1 MPWLHARGNE
11 KNRLFLWTGLFYL
24 FSAGNNWIINRFCLE
39 WAEIITQ
46 RDDALRIN
54 SPVQKDAF
62 SGMNRRR
69 FLKSSMAVAAVC
81 GTSGVAS
88 LFSQAAFAED
98 AGIADGQ
105 TRRFDYAVLQAMAHD
120 LARQPWGGAPRD
132 LPPTLANL
140 TPQAYNSIQYD
151 ANHSLWNNIEERK
164 LDIQFFHVGMGF
176 RRRVRMFSLDASTQ
190 QAREIHFRPELF
202 KYNDAG
208 VDTRQLEGQSDLGFA
223 GFRVF
228 KAPELARRDI
238 VAFLGA
244 SYFRAVDSTYQ
255 YGLSARGLA
264 VDTFTD
270 TPEEFPDF
278 TSFWFETVKGDA
290 TVFTVY
296 ALLDS
301 PSITGAYKFTIH
313 CQDTQV
319 IMDVENHLYARKDI
333 KQLGIAPMTS
343 MFSCGNNERRMCD
356 TIHPQIHDSDRL
368 SMWLGNGEWVCRP
381 LNNPQ
386 KLQFNAFQDKNPRG
400 FGLLQLD
407 RDFSHYQD
415 VMGWYN
421 KRPSL
426 WVEPRNQWGKGAV
439 SLMEIPTTGETLDNI
454 VCFWQSEKAVKAGD
468 ELDFRYRLYWSAQPP
483 VSTPLARVLATRTG
497 MGGFPEGW
505 APGEHYPDKWAR
517 RFAIDFVGGD
527 LKAAAPRGIE
537 PVITLSSGEAKQ
549 IEILYVEPFDGYRI
563 LFDWYPTTD
572 STDPV
577 EMRLFLR
584 CQGEAISE
592 TWLYQY
598 FPPAADKRNYV
609 DDRIMK

>member
-1 MPWLHARGNE
+1 MPRLHVRGNE

-39 WAEIITQ
+39 WAEFITQ

-386 KLQFNAFQDKNPRG
+386 KLQFNAYQDKNPKG
-400 FGLLQLD
+400 FGLLQRGRQFSRFEDLD
-407 RDFSHYQD
+407 DRYDL
-415 VMGWYN
+415 
-421 KRPSL
+421 RPSA
-426 WVEPRNQWGKGAV
+426 WITPKGEWGKGKIELV
-439 SLMEIPTTGETLDNI
+439 EIPTNDETNDNI
-454 VCFWQSEKAVKAGD
+454 VTYWTPDQLPEPGKEMNFKYTITFSRDEDKLHAPDNAYVMQTRRSTGDVKQSNLIRQPDGTVAFIVDFTGADMKKLPADTPVAAQASTGDNAEIVENTVRYNPVTKGWRMILRLKVKD
-468 ELDFRYRLYWSAQPP
+468 P
-483 VSTPLARVLATRTG
+483 
-497 MGGFPEGW
+497 
-505 APGEHYPDKWAR
+505 K
-517 RFAIDFVGGD
+517 
-527 LKAAAPRGIE
+527 K
-537 PVITLSSGEAKQ
+537 
-549 IEILYVEPFDGYRI
+549 
-563 LFDWYPTTD
+563 TT
-572 STDPV
+572 
-577 EMRLFLR
+577 EMRAALVNGDDTL
-584 CQGEAISE
+584 SE
-592 TWLYQY
+592 TWSYQL
-598 FPPAADKRNYV
+598 PANE
-609 DDRIMK
+609 